1 MFFYRSQISPLVGIK
16 ILENTKVNEKLEIFN
31 ANKDM
36 MCSLVQTFYQRV
48 TILYERNNSLL
59 YKYLI
64 LIILEKIIIFSAPND
79 LIQYSNFSTL
89 SQFLYRLLQSLDL
102 MIVVLCLLIVDAF
115 LNRTPN
121 IINEFWREGV
131 IEQLKNLKKEKEINR
146 LTLVSLTRNQKNDQ
160 KLQGFAN
167 NGNASNV
174 KYESVAEKMKN
185 LNNLINKIDKNIN
198 DIYQPKL
205 ISNIKNSNEKKPEP
219 AGNSGSGKKNM
230 SVINSVVLGK
240 KGEVPQEKIN
250 DPANKI
256 GSFEGDKGNFVN
268 EYNATKMTF
277 IRKDTMALISDLHE
291 KVKSLSVLKNY
302 SESSEKINLLL
313 TELIN
318 LLNILQEKHHD
329 SDAIVFEKMQSFLTK
344 YKRFTNYEIKTHKLI
359 ANLNEYMF
367 EGLLSHKLMEICD
380 EKQEISFSNR
390 DSYEFSRGTESE
402 PFPEIDITDEQVN
415 RISRKLFL
423 FSNFLLAKNPNN
435 PQSQLFLFLGIF

>member
-1 MFFYRSQISPLVGIK
+1 
-16 ILENTKVNEKLEIFN
+16 
-31 ANKDM
+31 M

-146 LTLVSLTRNQKNDQ
+146 LTLVSLTRNPKNDQ

-240 KGEVPQEKIN
+240 KGEVPLEKNN

-256 GSFEGDKGNFVN
+256 SSFEGDKGNFVN

-318 LLNILQEKHHD
+318 LLNISQEKHHD

-359 ANLNEYMF
+359 ANLNEYLF

-390 DSYEFSRGTESE
+390 DSYEYSRGTENE

-435 PQSQLFLFLGIF
+435 PQSKCFYFRIFLIVFCYIYHFHVIFISFNK